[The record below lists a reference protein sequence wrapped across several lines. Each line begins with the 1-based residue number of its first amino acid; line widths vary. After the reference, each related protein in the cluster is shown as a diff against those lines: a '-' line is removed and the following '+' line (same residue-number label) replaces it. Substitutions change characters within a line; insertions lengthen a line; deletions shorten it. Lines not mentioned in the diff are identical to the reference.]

1 MRARAVSAQPA
12 LRPNVSVRSA
22 ELRGFAGQLGHLI
35 RRFNVAVNR
44 VLVVYREP
52 VLDMQL
58 IQEGIAGAVMQLCA
72 RSARSVLE
80 IQSRSRAGSMVRRG
94 PTTHRAGIFYA

>member
-1 MRARAVSAQPA
+1 MECGQERSWHNR
-12 LRPNVSVRSA
+12 LRPNVSVRGA

-58 IQEGIAGAVMQLCA
+58 CALGLRAQSLRFRVAAVQVQCETRPQL
-72 RSARSVLE
+72 SAPEHVS
-80 IQSRSRAGSMVRRG
+80 A
-94 PTTHRAGIFYA
+94 